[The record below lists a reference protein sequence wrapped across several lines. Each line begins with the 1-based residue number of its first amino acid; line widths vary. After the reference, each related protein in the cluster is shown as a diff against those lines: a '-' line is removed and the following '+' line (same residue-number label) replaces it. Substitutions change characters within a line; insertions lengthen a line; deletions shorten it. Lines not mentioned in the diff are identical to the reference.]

1 MNRLAQSLRILREVF
16 ANAELRRLEL
26 AWGGFYLGEWALV
39 VTLFVIA
46 FNAGGVAAVGLVSV
60 LRTLPPAFVVPF
72 SAVLADRY
80 RRERVLLVV
89 HLVRAATIGAAA
101 VVLFLDGPVAVV
113 YTLATMAALA
123 SAGFRPAQWALL
135 PMLARTPRE
144 LVAANAASST
154 VESVASL
161 AGPALAGVLLAV
173 SEPGVVFA
181 VSAGFFVSSGLLVT
195 RILPGFERQAAQ
207 RGIAEVERG
216 SLAGFRALAH
226 DPQPRLLTALFAAQT
241 FVRGLIAVLAVVA
254 SIDLLGMG
262 DSGVGYLNA
271 AVGAGGFIGALGAL
285 SLVGSRRLGRTFG
298 TALVLWGA
306 PVLAVAAWPQPAVAL
321 VALAVVGVGRS
332 ALDTSGLTLLQRLV
346 ADRVLARVFGVRET
360 LSLAAIGV
368 ASLVAPILVT
378 SIGIRSALAVTGALL
393 PVIALLCWRP
403 LERMD
408 AETAVREREVTL
420 LRGTPIFE
428 PLPPAT
434 IEQLASRLALVR
446 APAGGAIIRQ
456 GDPGDRFYVISK
468 GEVEVLVDGVATGRL
483 GAGDYFGEIALLRD
497 VPRTATVRA
506 VDDVELYTLE
516 RDVFVSAVTGH
527 PQSEASADAVVSTRL
542 GKLGSPAVL

>member
-1 MNRLAQSLRILREVF
+1 MNRLAQSLRMLREVF

-26 AWGGFYLGEWALV
+26 AWGGFYVGEWAHV

-46 FNAGGVAAVGLVSV
+46 FNAGGIVAVGLVSV
-60 LRTLPPAFVVPF
+60 LRTLPPALVVPF
-72 SAVLADRY
+72 SALLADRY
-80 RRERVLLVV
+80 RRERVLLAV
-89 HLVRAATIGAAA
+89 HLVRAATIGGAAA
-101 VVLFLDGPVAVV
+101 VLFLDGPVAVV
-113 YTLATMAALA
+113 YTLAAAAALA

-154 VESVASL
+154 IESVASL
-161 AGPALAGVLLAV
+161 AGPALAGVLLAI
-173 SEPGVVFA
+173 SGPGVVFA

-195 RILPGFERQAAQ
+195 RILPRFEQAAQ
-207 RGIAEVERG
+207 RGIVEVERG

-306 PVLAVAAWPQPAVAL
+306 PVLAVAAWPQAAVAL
-321 VALAVVGVGRS
+321 VALAVVGIGRS

-378 SIGIRSALAVTGALL
+378 SIGIRRALAVTGALL
-393 PVIALLCWRP
+393 PVIAVLCWRR

-408 AETAVREREVTL
+408 GEAAVREREVTL

-434 IEQLASRLALVR
+434 IEQLASRLVLVH
-446 APAGGAIIRQ
+446 APAGAAIIRQ

-483 GAGDYFGEIALLRD
+483 AAGGYFGEIALLRN

-506 VDDVELYTLE
+506 VDDAELYTLE

-542 GKLGSPAVL
+542 GKLGSPPVL